1 MNVFELQ
8 ASISLQT
15 SEFVSAIKQAV
26 QQANSMKDAMDK
38 MQNPL
43 STNQKQIGQLSD
55 NLKEAEKNLE
65 NAKNQTKEA
74 ASNVDKLSDELE
86 KSTELTGE
94 NSDETKRLAE
104 ELENAKSYLEEC
116 EEAERSLSDQ
126 VDACSSALEDAA
138 SSADT
143 LSDSADGVTESSDE
157 AGSSVS
163 GLGDSASDASSK
175 FESLIGTLENVGSTV
190 TNIVGTIT
198 QGCLAITGAVASATT
213 GSMAAVVGGT
223 AQLAA
228 YGDQI
233 DKQSQKIGISA
244 QAYQEWDAIMQHS
257 GSSVGSMIASMR
269 TLTNAAQGDSDAL
282 KALGISQKEALSM
295 GQEEL
300 FSAVITKLQNMEDKA
315 QRTYLATKLLGRGA
329 MEFGALL
336 NTSAE
341 DTQKMRDRVHELG
354 GVLTDVAVKDA
365 ARFQDMLQDVKTGI
379 SGLSNNLLSQFLPSM
394 ATVMEGVTDILAGD
408 DGAKKISDGL
418 DDIKKNFDNA
428 FDNIMEIVDRFAPA
442 IEKLVPIVSDIF
454 NKISMSM
461 IDSVLN
467 VDVEAAID
475 KAVNWFNSGFDN
487 IKSIFSRMPDII
499 TRGLEIISDSK
510 TISSAIGFFESVGTS
525 IADTFLSALTKL
537 PSLIDTVV
545 PYLNDLL
552 GDVIGWIV
560 DNVPKIVDSVIDTA
574 DSLLDGIFSIA
585 ESLFTTENMKKLFTG
600 ILDIVGKL
608 GDFIG
613 KNVGGLIDAAVAI
626 IDALTESFYSPE
638 VVSKI
643 FDTAAS
649 LVRSLV
655 DGLTGGNHLQK
666 LLDAALNITLMMQKV
681 FMEPEVIESV
691 TEAAAII
698 VSELAKGILQ
708 SLPQIANSLAGFA
721 KNVVDFIIN
730 YDWSAAADGFVS
742 GFMSGFDSM
751 DWSFLDNVEQKWV
764 DFWDSIVN
772 YWRPV
777 YDEWVGFWE
786 GFGEYLYDAIHKII
800 NSIVNFFSEI
810 WNNYLDFWGNI
821 GGKLYDV
828 IEKITAKLD
837 QWWSDIAMKTANG
850 VSDVLAWFQNIPD
863 KLSQIASD
871 AWKWGTDMLQNF
883 IDGIKARIP
892 NLDGVVHSV
901 AQTISNILGH
911 SHPKE
916 GPLAKDYTWMPD
928 MMQLFADGIRTN
940 AGKVESEI
948 TSLAE
953 SMRPGLDYT
962 ATVSAGYGSVSQYS
976 AYTGATGAGV
986 SPSLETIVN
995 LLNGILVATQEGHY
1009 VSVTDIDTSLGRRQA
1024 AEIRRGI

>member
-43 STNQKQIGQLSD
+43 STNQKQIDQLSD

-190 TNIVGTIT
+190 TNIVGAIT
-198 QGCLAITGAVASATT
+198 QGSLAITGAVASVTT

-223 AQLAA
+223 SQLAA

-269 TLTNAAQGDSDAL
+269 TLTNEAQSDSKAL
-282 KALGISQKEALSM
+282 QALGISQKEALSM

-300 FSAVITKLQNMEDKA
+300 FSAVITKLQNMEDKT

-365 ARFQDMLQDVKTGI
+365 AHFQDMLQDVKTGL
-379 SGLSNNLLSQFLPSM
+379 SGLSNNLLSRFLPSM
-394 ATVMEGVTDILAGD
+394 ATVMEGVTDVLAGQ
-408 DGAKKISDGL
+408 DGIGKISNGL
-418 DDIKKNFDNA
+418 DDIKKNFDSA
-428 FDNIMEIVDRFAPA
+428 FDNIMEIVDRFTPA
-442 IEKLVPIVSDIF
+442 VEKLVPIVSDIF

-467 VDVEAAID
+467 VDVESAID
-475 KAVNWFNSGFDN
+475 KAVSWFNSGFDN

-510 TISSAIGFFESVGTS
+510 TISSTIGFFESVGTS

-730 YDWSAAADGFVS
+730 YDWSAAADGFVG
-742 GFMSGFDSM
+742 GFMAGFDSM

-764 DFWDSIVN
+764 DF
-772 YWRPV
+772 
-777 YDEWVGFWE
+777 
-786 GFGEYLYDAIHKII
+786 
-800 NSIVNFFSEI
+800 
-810 WNNYLDFWGNI
+810 
-821 GGKLYDV
+821 
-828 IEKITAKLD
+828 
-837 QWWSDIAMKTANG
+837 
-850 VSDVLAWFQNIPD
+850 
-863 KLSQIASD
+863 
-871 AWKWGTDMLQNF
+871 
-883 IDGIKARIP
+883 
-892 NLDGVVHSV
+892 
-901 AQTISNILGH
+901 LG
-911 SHPKE
+911 
-916 GPLAKDYTWMPD
+916 
-928 MMQLFADGIRTN
+928 
-940 AGKVESEI
+940 
-948 TSLAE
+948 
-953 SMRPGLDYT
+953 
-962 ATVSAGYGSVSQYS
+962 
-976 AYTGATGAGV
+976 
-986 SPSLETIVN
+986 
-995 LLNGILVATQEGHY
+995 
-1009 VSVTDIDTSLGRRQA
+1009 
-1024 AEIRRGI
+1024 